1 MSKKDILKLLEDLQT
16 KIYYTM
22 QVKLDSMIVSDREKA
37 EQGINDNSEGL
48 FDVAEIA
55 GENSEATFDLAEMIA
70 DLENR
75 VSEMEEKING

>member
-16 KIYYTM
+16 KIYYTI

-37 EQGINDNSEGL
+37 KQGIGDNSEGL

-75 VSEMEEKING
+75 VAEMEGKING